1 MSLCLM
7 LFVEKNIV
15 QPVHLDTSPLIS
27 PAAEQDITEVM
38 DRVNRVVDQ
47 LMKESSVIHLM
58 QQLSPDI
65 SRYDRNNIQEQL
77 RREFKKALKQAGIAT
92 VVARKSAV
100 HHAGIIVRSVRIGLV
115 KRGNSIVVYYICE
128 TIKAFYY
135 LGQMITSGF
144 LREVFSAIIQSLAST
159 TVDVIVRADD
169 YNRRLWCLCSTQGKG
184 LFLDLE
190 NNLTF

>member
-1 MSLCLM
+1 M

-77 RREFKKALKQAGIAT
+77 RREFKKALNKPVLQ
-92 VVARKSAV
+92 R
-100 HHAGIIVRSVRIGLV
+100 
-115 KRGNSIVVYYICE
+115 
-128 TIKAFYY
+128 
-135 LGQMITSGF
+135 
-144 LREVFSAIIQSLAST
+144 
-159 TVDVIVRADD
+159 
-169 YNRRLWCLCSTQGKG
+169 
-184 LFLDLE
+184 
-190 NNLTF
+190 